1 MMVAIGLLVFMDE
14 GKKMKM
20 KTRYLILFIID
31 VLLIILWPIAVAA
44 MTPAKWYAFIAGA
57 CWMSDCIDVVKH
69 WKGYKAYKAMG
80 E

>member
-1 MMVAIGLLVFMDE
+1 
-14 GKKMKM
+14 MKM

-31 VLLIILWPIAVAA
+31 VLLIILWPIAAA

-57 CWMSDCIDVVKH
+57 FWLSDWTDAVRH

>member
-1 MMVAIGLLVFMDE
+1 
-14 GKKMKM
+14 MKI

-31 VLLIILWPIAVAA
+31 VLLIILWPIAVACS
-44 MTPAKWYAFIAGA
+44 PAKWYAFIAGA

>member
-1 MMVAIGLLVFMDE
+1 M
-14 GKKMKM
+14 KK

-31 VLLIILWPIAVAA
+31 VLLIILWPIAAA
-44 MTPAKWYAFIAGA
+44 ITPAKWYAFIAGV
-57 CWMSDCIDVVKH
+57 CWLSDWIDAVRH

>member
-1 MMVAIGLLVFMDE
+1 
-14 GKKMKM
+14 MKM

-31 VLLIILWPIAVAA
+31 VLLIILWPIAAA

-69 WKGYKAYKAMG
+69 WKGYKAHKAMG